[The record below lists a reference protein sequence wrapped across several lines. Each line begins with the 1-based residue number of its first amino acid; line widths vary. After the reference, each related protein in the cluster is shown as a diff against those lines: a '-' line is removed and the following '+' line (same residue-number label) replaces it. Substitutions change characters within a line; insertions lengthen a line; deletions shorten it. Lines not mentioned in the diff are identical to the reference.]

1 MMELQ
6 KIKISSLKISILS
19 FLVKNPEL
27 PYKRSHI
34 NKMNKG
40 GLHDFIKKYDID
52 LTDIKPLHV
61 VEYAVVK
68 DPPVVVEPAVVE
80 PVVEPLAVDTV
91 TICKPTKPRKA
102 RCPLKISEKLD
113 KDPTIIKKRKSSVV
127 CFDLKK
133 NI

>member
-1 MMELQ
+1 MELQ
-6 KIKISSLKISILS
+6 NIKISSLKISILS

-40 GLHDFIKKYDID
+40 SLHDFIKKYDID

-61 VEYAVVK
+61 VEYAVVE
-68 DPPVVVEPAVVE
+68 DPHVIVEPVVEPVDVD
-80 PVVEPLAVDTV
+80 PVVVEPLAVDTA

-102 RCPLKISEKLD
+102 RSPLKISEKLD

-127 CFDLKK
+127 CFD
-133 NI
+133 

>member
-34 NKMNKG
+34 NKLNKG
-40 GLHDFIKKYDID
+40 SLIDFIKKYDID
-52 LTDIKPLHV
+52 VTDIKPLHV
-61 VEYAVVK
+61 VEYAVVE
-68 DPPVVVEPAVVE
+68 DPSIVVVEPVDVD
-80 PVVEPLAVDTV
+80 PVVVEPLAVDTV
-91 TICKPTKPRKA
+91 TVCKPTKPRKA
-102 RCPLKISEKLD
+102 RCPLKISEKID

-127 CFDLKK
+127 CFD
-133 NI
+133 